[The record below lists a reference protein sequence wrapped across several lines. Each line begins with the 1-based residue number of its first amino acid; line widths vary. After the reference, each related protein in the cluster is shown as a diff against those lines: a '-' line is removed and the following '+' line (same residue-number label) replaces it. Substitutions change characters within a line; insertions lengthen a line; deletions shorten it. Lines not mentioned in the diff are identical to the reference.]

1 MGDQQEA
8 GGQGGAIGDQVNK
21 DKMCMDMSELNL
33 LLYMLASN
41 ANKYRDG
48 FRSPLREVPGLVWDN
63 HWPFSSFI
71 FEYILF

>member
-41 ANKYRDG
+41 AN
-48 FRSPLREVPGLVWDN
+48 
-63 HWPFSSFI
+63 
-71 FEYILF
+71 